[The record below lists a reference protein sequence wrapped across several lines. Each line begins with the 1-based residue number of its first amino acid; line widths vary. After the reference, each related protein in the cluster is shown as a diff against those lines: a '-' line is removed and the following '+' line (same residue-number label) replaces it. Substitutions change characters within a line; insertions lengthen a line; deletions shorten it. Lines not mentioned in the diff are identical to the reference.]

1 MERGQ
6 EKALLL
12 RTGTGDVHDDGLG
25 SPAEGQGCLSSEM
38 SGEEV

>member
-6 EKALLL
+6 EKAVLL

-25 SPAEGQGCLSSEM
+25 SPAEGQGGL
-38 SGEEV
+38 VL